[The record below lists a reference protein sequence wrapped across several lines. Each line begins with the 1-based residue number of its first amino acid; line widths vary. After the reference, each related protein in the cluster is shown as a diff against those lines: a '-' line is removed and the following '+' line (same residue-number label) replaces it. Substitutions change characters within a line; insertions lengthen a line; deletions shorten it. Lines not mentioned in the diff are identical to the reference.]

1 MRCVACLISMAS
13 FVAPASAS
21 ETITYSYD
29 AQGRLVQV
37 THSGTVNNGQ
47 QATYSL
53 DPTDN
58 RNNVTVVG
66 APH

>member
-1 MRCVACLISMAS
+1 MRYGICLVSMIALGTPS
-13 FVAPASAS
+13 VAS
-21 ETITYSYD
+21 ETITYAYD

-53 DPTDN
+53 DAADN